1 MNAGRVT
8 LIGVLLALVGVST
21 WLVLGD
27 GKVSER
33 QRRGD
38 MIVSVVSVGAD
49 MREFTDIVE
58 ALGTARANESVT
70 LTPRVSDT
78 VRAVKFDD
86 GHVVEKGD
94 VLVLLADDEEQA
106 QLREAQAN
114 LHEAERA
121 FERIK
126 NLVKQGNAS
135 GAALDTERR
144 RMAEAQYRLEAAQA
158 RLADQQVVAPFDGI
172 LGLRQISE
180 GSLVTPTTA
189 ITTIDAIDIIN
200 LDFSVPERF
209 IATLAPGQPVK
220 AKVSAYPGRLFEGTV
235 TTIDSRVDPVTR
247 SVVVRAEISN
257 EDKALRPGLLMT
269 VEVVNRA
276 WRAVGVPEES
286 VVPSGGR
293 DYVFVIN
300 GDEAERREVELGL
313 RRPGYV
319 EILSGIEPGE
329 RVVTQGTVRL
339 GRSGMKVI
347 DMAKD
352 KDDSS
357 AGETRLAGG
366 AS

>member
-8 LIGVLLALVGVST
+8 LIVVLLALIAAST

-27 GKVSER
+27 GKATER

-38 MIVSVVSVGAD
+38 MKVSVVSVAAET
-49 MREFTDIVE
+49 REFTDIVE

-78 VRAVKFDD
+78 IRSVQFDD
-86 GHVVEKGD
+86 GDIVSKGE

-106 QLREAQAN
+106 QLSEAEAN
-114 LHEAERA
+114 LLEARQA
-121 FERIK
+121 FKRIQ

-144 RMAEAQYRLEAAQA
+144 RMAEAQFRLDAAKA
-158 RLADQQVVAPFDGI
+158 RLADQRIVAPFDGM

-180 GSLVTPTTA
+180 GSLVTPSTA

-209 IATLAPGQPVK
+209 IATLATGQSVT
-220 AKVSAYPGRLFEGTV
+220 AKVSAYPDRVFEGTV
-235 TTIDSRVDPVTR
+235 KTIASRVDTVTR
-247 SVVVRAEISN
+247 SVVVRAELSN
-257 EDKALRPGLLMT
+257 KDRALRPGLLMT
-269 VEVVNRA
+269 VEVINRS
-276 WRAVGVPEES
+276 WRAIGVPEEAI
-286 VVPSGGR
+286 VPTGGR
-293 DYVFVIN
+293 DYVFVVE
-300 GDEAERREVELGL
+300 GDEALRRQVDLGL

-319 EILSGIEPGE
+319 EVLSGIEPGD

-339 GRSGMKVI
+339 GRSGMKVV
-347 DMAKD
+347 DMSAD
-352 KDDSS
+352 ETTRSARNV
-357 AGETRLAGG
+357 AGER
-366 AS
+366 S